1 MQNLKRNLSIGF
13 GVIVLAVLAFT
24 WLRWG
29 PSSWD
34 VQITGTT
41 GDGREVQYR
50 IETVYA
56 GTTNT
61 LIFRNQDVGFMPP
74 YFKFN
79 SADIQ
84 SVANRI
90 TRECPQ
96 TEVTIH
102 GYGWRIPLLN
112 MFPNVTSIDAPTH
125 CIGAP
130 SKNETSAV
138 TGGS

>member
-1 MQNLKRNLSIGF
+1 
-13 GVIVLAVLAFT
+13 LAFI

-50 IETVYA
+50 IATVHA

-61 LIFRNQDVGFMPP
+61 LIFRNEDAGFMPP

-102 GYGWRIPLLN
+102 GYGWRIPLFN
-112 MFPNVTSIDAPTH
+112 MFPNVTSIDAPNH
-125 CIGAP
+125 CIRAP
-130 SKNETSAV
+130 RKNETSAV
-138 TGGS
+138 TGRS